1 MTLRLPHSCILFY
14 MHSPAFPLSPVSF
27 RLDISYTAGMI
38 LAQTKILIATM
49 AYYFLYIQCLCRDV
63 HIIKISMRLVF
74 VDQNSELHVYKYEK
88 KDTSLVR
95 NVTQLLKNARI
106 ISRFFTRLIGHVA
119 GFTRSSTTKQGLRW
133 IGLTHSANLPLNPLA
148 RLCCVWVFFLVP
160 VVLTTLYKFFT
171 SAGKLKLRKCA
182 YPITMQKS
190 CQSNKYSL
198 TPILPKNMS

>member
-1 MTLRLPHSCILFY
+1 
-14 MHSPAFPLSPVSF
+14 
-27 RLDISYTAGMI
+27 
-38 LAQTKILIATM
+38 M
-49 AYYFLYIQCLCRDV
+49 AYYFLYIQYLCRDV

-133 IGLTHSANLPLNPLA
+133 IRLTHNANLPLNPLA

-171 SAGKLKLRKCA
+171 SAGNWNCVSV
-182 YPITMQKS
+182 PILSQCKRVVKATNIHWLLYSPKTCPKMSFSSSTMKDFLTIFSFWKSLLQKS
-190 CQSNKYSL
+190 MLFFISISL
-198 TPILPKNMS
+198 PFHY